1 MQLSDEKLKEIRT
14 KLPDISPLKKCLFI
28 EPNVV
33 ATQMRRRGRLDVA
46 VICFQDAYNVA
57 WEVSHALGQA
67 HSHLAWNREE
77 RPDGPAEFE
86 AILLG
91 KFYADDVALRLYA
104 AGEHTANFIANFLDI
119 AEDDLKPHKEKNN
132 LTSRAAIVG
141 TYMGKQMPDHPI
153 TAAIKK
159 LRTETNWDET
169 MKYRNKW
176 VHDQPSLME
185 GMGIIYERKPRATK
199 REGYTDVFIGG
210 GDAPTLKVDDLIEMV
225 SSASQAFVE
234 YMFDLLDILIT
245 RLEEIGIT
253 IDGEAGRITF
263 RI

>member
-1 MQLSDEKLKEIRT
+1 MQLSDEKLMEIRT

-33 ATQMRRRGRLDVA
+33 ATRMRLRGRLDVA
-46 VICFQDAYNVA
+46 VICFQDAYKVA
-57 WEVSHALGQA
+57 QEVSHALDQA
-67 HSHLAWNREE
+67 HSHLAWNRQE
-77 RPDGPAEFE
+77 RPEGPAEFD
-86 AILLG
+86 AISLER
-91 KFYADDVALRLYA
+91 FYADDVALRLYA
-104 AGEHTANFIANFLDI
+104 AGEHTANFIADFLDI
-119 AEDDLKPHKEKNN
+119 AEDDLKQYKEENN
-132 LTSRAAIVG
+132 LASRAAIVG
-141 TYMGKQMPDHPI
+141 TYMVKQMPDHVI

-159 LRTETNWDET
+159 LRTEKNWDKT

-176 VHDQPSLME
+176 VHDQPPLME
-185 GMGIIYERKPRATK
+185 GMGIIYKRKPRATK

-210 GDAPTLKVDDLIEMV
+210 RDAPTLNIDDLIEMA

-234 YMFDLLDILIT
+234 YMIDLLDILIT

-263 RI
+263 CI